1 MMSPTLKAQRVAGLL
16 LTDSSA
22 IVDTP
27 SANMENPSATI
38 EITGDSSFAAKINRY
53 HGCRQVLRPSHWI
66 LRAPSH
72 RPSRNSRRA
81 SIFEPASVLNEARRA
96 EGWRFAI
103 DQAQGH

>member
-22 IVDTP
+22 IVDTRAP
-27 SANMENPSATI
+27 IWRIRAPRLKLQ
-38 EITGDSSFAAKINRY
+38 GDSSFAAKINRY

-81 SIFEPASVLNEARRA
+81 SIFELASMLNEAWRA